1 MDLDSIH
8 QAFVDNQNASG
19 NGTFAGL
26 SKMLKGAGSSP
37 AADPGTT
44 KIPLALLPAGTQPGQ
59 RISLTV
65 TGIDA
70 VTGMATVVPDAVQN
84 AVAPAPGV
92 TPGAPKPDA
101 VDKSITMGP
110 MDGLRTYLFN
120 KTQEQDQGA
129 PQ

>member
-8 QAFVDNQNASG
+8 QNYVDSQNTSG

-26 SKMLKGAGSSP
+26 SKMLKGAGSPP

-44 KIPLALLPAGTQPGQ
+44 KIPLALLPVGTQPGQ

-84 AVAPAPGV
+84 AVAPAPAAPGV
-92 TPGAPKPDA
+92 TKPDA
-101 VDKSITMGP
+101 VDKAITMGP
-110 MDGLRTYLFN
+110 MDDLRSYLFQ
-120 KTQEQDQGA
+120 KTQEQTEQ
-129 PQ
+129 